1 MRIEEAVTTQEEVE
15 DWAGELYVLKGR
27 LQGCFRRVEVRERAM
42 GYIKGLL
49 SSVERKNGWQLAE
62 VMGEATPDGTQRLL
76 NGSVWDVEGV
86 RQAMVSWVVEEV
98 GSPDGVLVIDETG
111 ILKKGEHSAGVKRQY
126 SGTAGRIENCQIG
139 VFIAYASQEAYTLLD
154 RELYLPEDWVKDGER
169 RAAAGIPDG
178 VAFATKPVLA
188 RQMLERAFAAGV
200 PAGWVT
206 GDSIYGSDGKLR
218 HFLEERAQAY
228 VLAVTKAQAVWYGIE
243 QQSVETLSATVSDS
257 GWQTLSCGQ
266 GAKGERLYD
275 WSLVMLPRGL
285 PAEGFFAAVLTR
297 RNLSDGELAYYLVF
311 APLETP
317 LSTLVRVAGSRWK
330 VEDCFEL
337 AKGEVGLDQYEV
349 RHWSGWYR
357 HVTLSMLALAFLTII
372 RHRASLDQLPKKRHG
387 RPPVAHRR
395 PQHSRNPTPAR
406 PPNLDRPS
414 LA

>member
-1 MRIEEAVTTQEEVE
+1 VRVEGKVTTQEEIE

-27 LQGCFRRVEVRERAM
+27 IRGCFRRVEVRERAM

-62 VMGEATPDGTQRLL
+62 QMGEATPDGTQRLL
-76 NGSVWDVEGV
+76 NGSVWDEEGV

-111 ILKKGEHSAGVKRQY
+111 FVKKGEHSAGVKRQY

-139 VFIAYASQEAYTLLD
+139 VFLAYASQEAYTLLD
-154 RELYLPEDWVKDGER
+154 RELYLPEDWTKDPAR
-169 RAAAGIPDG
+169 RQLAGIPPA
-178 VAFATKPVLA
+178 VTFATKPVLA
-188 RQMLERAFAAGV
+188 RQMLERAFTAGV

-218 HFLEERAQAY
+218 HFLEERGQAY
-228 VLAVTKAQAVWYGIE
+228 VLAVTKAQAVWYGLE
-243 QQSVETLSATVSDS
+243 QQSVETLSAAVSDS
-257 GWQTLSCGQ
+257 LWQTLSCGQ

-275 WSLVMLPRGL
+275 WSLLMLPRWL
-285 PAEGFFAAVLTR
+285 PVEGFFAAVLTR
-297 RNLSDGELAYYLVF
+297 RNLNDGELAYYLVF
-311 APLETP
+311 APLDTP
-317 LSTLVRVAGSRWK
+317 LATLVRVAGSRWK

-357 HVTLSMLALAFLTII
+357 HITLSMLALAFLTII
-372 RHRASLDQLPKKRHG
+372 RHRVALDHLPKKRRS

-395 PQHSRNPTPAR
+395 SQHPRNPSSAR
-406 PPNLDRPS
+406 PLSLDRPR

>member
-1 MRIEEAVTTQEEVE
+1 
-15 DWAGELYVLKGR
+15 
-27 LQGCFRRVEVRERAM
+27 
-42 GYIKGLL
+42 
-49 SSVERKNGWQLAE
+49 
-62 VMGEATPDGTQRLL
+62 
-76 NGSVWDVEGV
+76 
-86 RQAMVSWVVEEV
+86 MVSWVVEEV
-98 GSPDGVLVIDETG
+98 GSLDGVLVIDETG
-111 ILKKGEHSAGVKRQY
+111 FLKKGEHSAGVKRQY

-139 VFIAYASQEAYTLLD
+139 VFLAYASQESYSLLD

-169 RAAAGIPDG
+169 RAAAGIPDS

-188 RQMLERAFAAGV
+188 RQMLERTFAAGV

-218 HFLEERAQAY
+218 HFLEERGQAY

-275 WSLVMLPRGL
+275 WSLVMLPRWL

-311 APLETP
+311 APLDTP

-357 HVTLSMLALAFLTII
+357 HITLSMLALAFLTII
-372 RHRASLDQLPKKRHG
+372 RHRASLDLLPKKQRG

-406 PPNLDRPS
+406 PPSLDRPS
-414 LA
+414 FA